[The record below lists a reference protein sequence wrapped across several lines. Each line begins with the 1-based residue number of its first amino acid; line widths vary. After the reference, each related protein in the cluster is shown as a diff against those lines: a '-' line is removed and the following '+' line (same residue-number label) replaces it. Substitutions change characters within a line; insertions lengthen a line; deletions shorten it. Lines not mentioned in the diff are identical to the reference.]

1 MIECMRTAARTVDGK
16 KSDNGKGLI
25 GKAVPANTVRRLTH
39 MERIQSMTAEELAEW
54 ISNLAVYTE
63 EDENADDYCEPYI
76 SIYDLDSKKEET
88 VHDSYGDVLKWLN
101 SETE

>member
-16 KSDNGKGLI
+16 KSDNGKCLI

-76 SIYDLDSKKEET
+76 SIYDLDSQKEET